1 MTPPAATPAGRRA
14 ATVKDSHRRALRR
27 QPAPAAPRRVSGP
40 TEGRIAT
47 EPARPAPRPRRTS
60 GPRPAPTRDRGY
72 SIPTRALAVVRG
84 LPDHSLLDRIVR
96 GRAWIPLLG
105 VMLAGIVAMQVEVLK
120 LGATMGRAIEQGT
133 ALQSRN
139 ELLRASIAT
148 LADDQRIE
156 RIAADMGMVMPEP
169 TAVGFLSMRSA
180 NAQHAASNIHQPDS
194 TMFLSTLQ
202 ALNAEA
208 TPPGSTSPATGATA
222 TSATATTTGT
232 GVTATGV
239 TNTTT
244 PTTGTPATSTLATSS
259 PTTGTPASAPASAP
273 VTPTQAAGPTQPV
286 APVAPTQPSSTSG
299 GATAPSGG

>member
-14 ATVKDSHRRALRR
+14 ATVKESHRRALRR
-27 QPAPAAPRRVSGP
+27 QPTPAAPRRVSGP

-47 EPARPAPRPRRTS
+47 EPARPVPRPRRTS

-72 SIPTRALAVVRG
+72 SIPARALAVVRG

-194 TMFLSTLQ
+194 TTFLSALQ

-208 TPPGSTSPATGATA
+208 TPPGSTSTTTGATG
-222 TSATATTTGT
+222 TSATATTTGA
-232 GVTATGV
+232 GLTATGI
-239 TNTTT
+239 TDTTT
-244 PTTGTPATSTLATSS
+244 PTGTPTTSTLATSS
-259 PTTGTPASAPASAP
+259 PTTETPATSPTTAP
-273 VTPTQAAGPTQPV
+273 VTPTQVSGPTQPV
-286 APVAPTQPSSTSG
+286 APVAPVQPSSTSG
-299 GATAPSGG
+299 GVTVPSGG